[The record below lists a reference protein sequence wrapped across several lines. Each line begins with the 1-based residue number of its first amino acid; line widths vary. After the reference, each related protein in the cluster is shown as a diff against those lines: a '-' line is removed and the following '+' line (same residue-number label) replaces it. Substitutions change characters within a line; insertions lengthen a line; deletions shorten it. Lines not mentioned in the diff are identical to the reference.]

1 MAHALEP
8 DELAVEVKILTRRP
22 GELDDVEPLLGVG
35 VARLVVAQRGAEHL
49 EFALVPAA
57 DEVEAEAPLTDMV
70 GGDELFRGDQR
81 RDQRRVH
88 GPEHRQPLGLGEQ
101 ATGPG
106 HRLQGRALIVRLAA
120 ITFPTADRQQN
131 SMPARLATCASR
143 TQSGQLPDHRS
154 GTIVTARPEEQ
165 LAPNRPSL
173 SRLVLP
179 IAARTRLLWVSCLL
193 LLIASGERRW
203 LRYIN
208 SGEGMP
214 RSFVRTPRC

>member
-1 MAHALEP
+1 
-8 DELAVEVKILTRRP
+8 
-22 GELDDVEPLLGVG
+22 
-35 VARLVVAQRGAEHL
+35 
-49 EFALVPAA
+49 
-57 DEVEAEAPLTDMV
+57 MV
-70 GGDELFRGDQR
+70 
-81 RDQRRVH
+81 
-88 GPEHRQPLGLGEQ
+88 
-101 ATGPG
+101 
-106 HRLQGRALIVRLAA
+106 
-120 ITFPTADRQQN
+120 
-131 SMPARLATCASR
+131 
-143 TQSGQLPDHRS
+143 PDHRS
-154 GTIVTARPEEQ
+154 GTIVIARPEEQ